1 MAQANLHEIITKD
14 RFDAVLFDLDGV
26 ITDTASIH
34 AKCWKNMFDEFLHRY
49 KETGKGEFEP
59 FDIATDYKQHVD
71 GRLRYDGVRS
81 FLDSRGIQLPFGDPA
96 GPSNYD
102 TITGLGKIK
111 DALFKDSIESE
122 QVTVYEGSI
131 ALIKSLRMQGVKTAV
146 VSASKNCKRVLE
158 AADIEH
164 LFDARVDGTV
174 ADHLNLP
181 GKPAPDTFLKA
192 AEMLG
197 VEPDRAVVVEDAVS
211 GVQAGRAGGFGMVIG
226 VDQKGNPE
234 ELKENGADVV
244 VKDLAEL
251 LGLSF

>member
-1 MAQANLHEIITKD
+1 MTQANLHEIIGKA

-34 AKCWKNMFDEFLHRY
+34 ARCWKNMFDEFLHRC
-49 KETGKGEFEP
+49 KEAGRREFEP

-71 GRLRYDGVRS
+71 GKLRYDGVRS
-81 FLDSRGIQLPFGDPA
+81 FLDSRGIQLPFGDPQ
-96 GPSNYD
+96 GPPDYD

-111 DALFKDSIESE
+111 DAMFKDVIESE
-122 QVTVYEGSI
+122 QITVYKGSI
-131 ALIKSLRMQGVKTAV
+131 AVIEYLRKQGLKTAV
-146 VSASKNCKRVLE
+146 VSASKNCKRVLV

-174 ADHLNLP
+174 ADQLKLP

-197 VEPDRAVVVEDAVS
+197 VAPGRAVVVEDAIS
-211 GVQAGRAGGFGMVIG
+211 GVQAARAGGFGMVIG
-226 VDQKGNPE
+226 VDQNGNPE
-234 ELKENGADVV
+234 ELKENGADIV
-244 VKDLAEL
+244 VKDLGEL
-251 LGLSF
+251 LER